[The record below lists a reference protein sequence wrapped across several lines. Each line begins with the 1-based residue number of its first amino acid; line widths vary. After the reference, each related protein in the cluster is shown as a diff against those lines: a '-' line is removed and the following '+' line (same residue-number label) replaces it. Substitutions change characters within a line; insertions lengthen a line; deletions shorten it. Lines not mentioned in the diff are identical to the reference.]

1 MKTLKNEAIWLL
13 FFCICLTCIWS
24 CGFKTSLNEQDDEQF
39 SVKGTDGKEYDSYQ
53 QACRAEDFNAAHE
66 FVDVLRDKYNK
77 SLGETVGSHSFAGI
91 EDLKIVENKYFSALE
106 YVYNQ
111 EIMALYSSGDFQSA
125 NRIVYLLNEF
135 PMEGTVPQEG
145 LIDYYEALDEYSHGQ
160 MRVAYTRSVDC
171 FNRLCNKVLDLAIS
185 QGDEEFANKI
195 LKLYKMN
202 VKTTPG
208 DHGLKVNGVVVDG
221 SHGYVQFL
229 NTDRELAEKKIEE
242 AKKSGAFQ

>member
-1 MKTLKNEAIWLL
+1 MKNFKNEAIWLL
-13 FFCICLTCIWS
+13 SFCICLTSIWS
-24 CGFKTSLNEQDDEQF
+24 CGFKTSLNDQDDEQF
-39 SVKGTDGKEYDSYQ
+39 TVKGRDGKEYVSYQ
-53 QACRAEDFNAAHE
+53 QACRAEDFNAAYE

-77 SLGETVGSHSFAGI
+77 TLGEVAGDRFSDI
-91 EDLKIVENKYFSALE
+91 DDLKIAENKYFSAIE
-106 YVYNQ
+106 YIYSH
-111 EIMALYSSGDFQSA
+111 EMSFLYSNGDIQST

-135 PMEGTVPQEG
+135 PIEGTVPQEG
-145 LIDYYEALDEYSHGQ
+145 LIGYYEAQDDEACGQ

-171 FNRLCNKVLDLAIS
+171 FNRLCNKALDLAIS

-208 DHGLKVNGVVVDG
+208 DHGLEVNGVVVDG
-221 SHGYVQFL
+221 DHGYVQFV

-242 AKKSGAFQ
+242 AKKSGTFQ